1 MNTIHKLAALALISS
16 VMVGCS
22 SSPSEPETAPTTPT
36 EPTTPPLS
44 DSDRYQEERYEL
56 KNDVAP
62 EKPMS
67 VEHIEEITPQYEPYS
82 RGGNR
87 NYTVRGK
94 SYQVIKD
101 PKGFKE
107 KGQASWYGK
116 KFHGHLT
123 SNGEVYD
130 MYSMS
135 AAHKQLP
142 LPSYVKVTN
151 TDNGKSTIVRVNDRG
166 PFHPGRI
173 IDLSYAAA
181 TKLDVIKTGTAN
193 VEIEVITPEKPS
205 AETKQQDLP
214 KFQIQVASSQH
225 KDRVETLAQTLGQKL
240 SVASFVNSD
249 NDIHRVILGPFD
261 DYTLTQ
267 KTLEQVKLLG
277 YSSAFVRKN

>member
-1 MNTIHKLAALALISS
+1 MNKLQKLAALALISS
-16 VMVGCS
+16 VIVGCS
-22 SSPSEPETAPTTPT
+22 SAPKENETETAKETTPTTPT
-36 EPTTPPLS
+36 LS
-44 DSDRYQEERYEL
+44 KSDRYQEERYDL
-56 KNDVAP
+56 KHDVAP
-62 EKPMS
+62 EQPMS

-82 RGGNR
+82 LGGNR
-87 NYTVRGK
+87 DYTVRGQR
-94 SYQVIKD
+94 YHVIKD
-101 PKGFKE
+101 ANGFKQ

-135 AAHKQLP
+135 AAHKELP

-151 TDNGKSTIVRVNDRG
+151 TDNGKSTVVRVNDRG

-193 VEIEVITPEKPS
+193 VEIEVLMPEKPT
-205 AETKQQDLP
+205 AETKQQALP

-225 KDRVETLAQTLGQKL
+225 KDRVETLAQDLGQKL
-240 SVASFVNSD
+240 SVASFVNSE
-249 NDIHRVILGPFD
+249 NEIHRVILGPFD
-261 DYTLTQ
+261 DYALTQ